1 MSASIAHCTIDGP
14 SGVGKGT
21 AAKWL
26 AGRLGWHLLDS
37 GAMYRV
43 AGIAAEDAGIPLD
56 DAEAVA
62 ERVRGMHVAFDG
74 GLEDERILLDGR
86 DIGGRVREEAAGMAA
101 SRVAVFPEVRAAL
114 LDAQRAFLQAPGLIA
129 DGRDMGSV
137 VFPDAPLKVFL
148 DASAEER
155 ARRRCKQLW
164 EAGKQA
170 TIADVLADIEARDKR
185 DRGRAVAPLAPAP
198 DAVEID
204 TTHLDVDS
212 VCTRIHGLI
221 KERGLV

>member
-1 MSASIAHCTIDGP
+1 MKAPLCTIDGP

-21 AAKWL
+21 AAKRL

-43 AGIAAEDAGIPLD
+43 AGIAAEDAGVPLE

-62 ERVRGMHVAFDG
+62 ERVRNMHVAFDG
-74 GLEDERILLDGR
+74 SFDDEHILLDGR
-86 DIGGRVREEAAGMAA
+86 EISDRVREEAAGMAA
-101 SRVAVFPEVRAAL
+101 SRIAVFPAVREAL
-114 LDAQRAFLQAPGLIA
+114 LDAQRAFRKPPGLIA

-137 VFPDAPLKVFL
+137 VFPDAPLKIFL
-148 DASAEER
+148 DASAAER

-170 TIADVLADIEARDKR
+170 TMADVLADIEARDAR

-204 TTHLDVDS
+204 TTHLDIAS
-212 VCTRIHGLI
+212 VCDRIHGLI
-221 KERGLV
+221 TQRGLA

>member
-1 MSASIAHCTIDGP
+1 MKAPLCTIDGP

-21 AAKWL
+21 AAKRL

-43 AGIAAEDAGIPLD
+43 AGIAAEDAGVPLE

-62 ERVRGMHVAFDG
+62 ERVRNMHVAFDG
-74 GLEDERILLDGR
+74 SFDDEHILLDGR
-86 DIGGRVREEAAGMAA
+86 EISDRVREEAAGMAA
-101 SRVAVFPEVRAAL
+101 SRIAVFPAVREAL
-114 LDAQRAFLQAPGLIA
+114 LDAQRAFQKPPGLIA

-137 VFPDAPLKVFL
+137 VFPDAPLKIFL
-148 DASAEER
+148 DASAAER

-170 TIADVLADIEARDKR
+170 TMADVLADIEARDAR

-204 TTHLDVDS
+204 TTHLDIAS
-212 VCTRIHGLI
+212 VCDRIHSLI
-221 KERGLV
+221 TQRGLA

>member
-1 MSASIAHCTIDGP
+1 MSAPLCTIDGP

-43 AGIAAEDAGIPLD
+43 AGIAAEDAGVSLEE
-56 DAEAVA
+56 AEAVA
-62 ERVRGMHVAFDG
+62 ERVRDMHVAFDG
-74 GLEDERILLDGR
+74 GFDDEHILLDGR
-86 DIGGRVREEAAGMAA
+86 EIAGRVREEAAGMAA
-101 SRVAVFPEVRAAL
+101 SRIAVFPAVREAL
-114 LDAQRAFLQAPGLIA
+114 LEAQRAFRKPPGLIA

-148 DASAEER
+148 DASAAER

-170 TIADVLADIEARDKR
+170 TMADVLADIEARDTR
-185 DRGRAVAPLAPAP
+185 DRSRAVAPLAPAP

-212 VCTRIHGLI
+212 VCNRIHDLI
-221 KERGLV
+221 MERGLA